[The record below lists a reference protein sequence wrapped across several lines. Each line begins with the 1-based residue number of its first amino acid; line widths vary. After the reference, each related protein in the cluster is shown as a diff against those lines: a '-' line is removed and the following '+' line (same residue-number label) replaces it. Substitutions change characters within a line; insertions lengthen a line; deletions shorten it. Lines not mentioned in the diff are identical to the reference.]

1 MGLSGGGAFNLFM
14 LILFNALVGFAY
26 RVALTAGGFV
36 FAPVLDLDPVHG
48 AEVLHS
54 RQPHHVLLHD
64 FHVAVNVETRTGK
77 NNRSLSLSLYD
88 KALRR
93 TRDICRGVCSK
104 VPTTSLS
111 SFFFFPTGCPG
122 SR

>member
-1 MGLSGGGAFNLFM
+1 MGLTGGGGGGNLFM
-14 LILFNALVGFAY
+14 LILFNRETALMGFAY
-26 RVALTAGGFV
+26 RVALTAGCFV

-54 RQPHHVLLHD
+54 RQPHHVLLHG
-64 FHVAVNVETRTGK
+64 FHVAVNVETRTEK
-77 NNRSLSLSLYD
+77 QSLALYD

-93 TRDICRGVCSK
+93 TRDICRGVQ
-104 VPTTSLS
+104 S
-111 SFFFFPTGCPG
+111 SNDESFELFFFFFPTAFPG

>member
-1 MGLSGGGAFNLFM
+1 M
-14 LILFNALVGFAY
+14 GFAY
-26 RVALTAGGFV
+26 RVALTAGCFV

-48 AEVLHS
+48 AELLHS

-64 FHVAVNVETRTGK
+64 FHVAVNVETRAEK
-77 NNRSLSLSLYD
+77 QSLALYD

-111 SFFFFPTGCPG
+111 GFFPPPPLSLALAKSYKILKTLF
-122 SR
+122 SKD